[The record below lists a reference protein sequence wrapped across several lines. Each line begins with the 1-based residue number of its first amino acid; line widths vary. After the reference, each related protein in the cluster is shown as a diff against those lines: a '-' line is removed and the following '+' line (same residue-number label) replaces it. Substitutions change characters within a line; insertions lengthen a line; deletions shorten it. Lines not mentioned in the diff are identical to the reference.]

1 MRKTTKGRNKRRA
14 DAIDGLQSIAE
25 RIRYAREYRQIEPQ
39 AMRASLQDI
48 GLSVSKQLLHRY
60 ETVEA
65 RNPNLTIVAGIA
77 EVTGFSPGWLLFGA
91 GQVFVA
97 DPFTQIVRA
106 VNLEYL
112 YRRPQKKWP
121 GAAALKAAG
130 IKAQDI
136 EQALARPFIVTIDDD
151 FARRIERAA
160 GKPLGWLDAPPDAR
174 GRRGR
179 AKRMV
184 ATLELIGEALKLT
197 ESQRRALTAMLKTLD
212 RE

>member
-1 MRKTTKGRNKRRA
+1 
-14 DAIDGLQSIAE
+14 
-25 RIRYAREYRQIEPQ
+25 
-39 AMRASLQDI
+39 MRARLKDA

-77 EVTGFSPGWLLFGA
+77 EVTGFSPGWLLFGK
-91 GQVFVA
+91 GQVFVE

-112 YRRPQKKWP
+112 YRRPKKHWP
-121 GAAALKAAG
+121 RAAGLKAAG

-136 EQALARPFIVTIDDD
+136 EQALARPFIVTIDDE

-160 GKPLGWLDAPPDAR
+160 DKPLGWLDAPPDTR

-179 AKRMV
+179 AQRMV
-184 ATLELIGEALKLT
+184 ATLELIGEALKLS
-197 ESQRRALTAMLKTLD
+197 ESQRRALTGMLKSLNQD
-212 RE
+212 